1 MERHD
6 LSTHDAD
13 PQEEIARLTAMM
25 GYEENMQ
32 RAEEEHYDNEPN
44 YAWEL
49 LPETIGRL
57 VQRLRGVEAQ
67 LDVDE
72 NGETLA
78 DRYRV
83 AMEQSH
89 AEVDRLAA
97 ELAAIANEL
106 HHENQRSEYLCSQ
119 VASCRREYI
128 DAMGRETH
136 LQNELAAAQ
145 KAAYDFECRAI
156 RAEEDRDRLAAEL
169 AVSRKWAR
177 RWKAGFRDLLHWIL
191 EADSAYNRNGHHAD
205 SLREACSLTYM
216 CHVGADCI
224 GASAELAA
232 LKAELAEEKKARAAF
247 QMYGMMWEQA
257 ERENAALKALCR
269 EGAHNVGNYANY
281 AHALQVQSMRVG
293 DSSAARRWQSVENEA
308 RNLVSR
314 LEAAGKEE

>member
-67 LDVDE
+67 LGVDE

-83 AMEQSH
+83 AMENAH
-89 AEVDRLAA
+89 LEVDRLAA
-97 ELAAIANEL
+97 ELRFVTGAFR
-106 HHENQRSEYLCSQ
+106 QSVQ
-119 VASCRREYI
+119 
-128 DAMGRETH
+128 D
-136 LQNELAAAQ
+136 
-145 KAAYDFECRAI
+145 YDAI
-156 RAEEDRDRLAAEL
+156 RERNAQLTDEL

-177 RWKAGFRDLLHWIL
+177 RWKAKATFIHHLAESRGKRL
-191 EADSAYNRNGHHAD
+191 ESAVKFANRTH
-205 SLREACSLTYM
+205 
-216 CHVGADCI
+216 
-224 GASAELAA
+224 AELAA
-232 LKAELAEEKKARAAF
+232 AVAYHEDYVQAIDWALGHPRMDDVPLKDDHLRAIAALK
-247 QMYGMMWEQA
+247 MYGMMWEQA

-308 RNLVSR
+308 RNVVSR